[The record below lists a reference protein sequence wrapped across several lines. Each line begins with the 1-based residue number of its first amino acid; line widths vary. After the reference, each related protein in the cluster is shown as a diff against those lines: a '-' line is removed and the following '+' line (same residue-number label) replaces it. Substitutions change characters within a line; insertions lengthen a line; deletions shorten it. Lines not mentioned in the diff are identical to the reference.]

1 MELMSRPVRI
11 HDGILGALFVALAT
25 LSHVHDGRWIY
36 GVGLVGAVMFSS
48 MFTGFCPVHFALRKV
63 LG

>member
-11 HDGILGALFVALAT
+11 HDGILGALFVAFAALT
-25 LSHVHDGRWIY
+25 HLHDGRWIY
-36 GVGLVGAVMFSS
+36 AVGLVGIVMFSS
-48 MFTGFCPVHFALRKV
+48 MFTGFCPVHFALRKL